1 MLPFKW
7 FSPQSAEVVSRPDV
21 GNDAVAQDAC
31 AEVMR
36 ASFAAGGR
44 MIDSSP
50 MYGSSQDVIGH
61 GLHKLGK
68 PDSLV
73 SADKVWISSGAR
85 GPIQIETSR
94 QRWGV
99 PRFDLLQVH
108 NLLSW
113 EEHLPI
119 LLRMKGRRPR
129 TLCWDHDVRR
139 PSPSRGRTDHG
150 ESADQFRT
158 GDLQRARP

>member
-50 MYGSSQDVIGH
+50 MYRSSQDVIGR
-61 GLHKLGK
+61 GLRKLGK
-68 PDSLV
+68 LDSLV
-73 SADKVWISSGAR
+73 SADRRSA
-85 GPIQIETSR
+85 P
-94 QRWGV
+94 
-99 PRFDLLQVH
+99 
-108 NLLSW
+108 
-113 EEHLPI
+113 
-119 LLRMKGRRPR
+119 GR
-129 TLCWDHDVRR
+129 
-139 PSPSRGRTDHG
+139 
-150 ESADQFRT
+150 
-158 GDLQRARP
+158 